1 MFKLFFSMTNLRVLI
16 FSVYTMSIPRT
27 LLVCTFMCILLAPVD
42 AWWPF
47 SSSSSEETNI
57 EQGSHLKD
65 NPVPFEMTTAE
76 EKFLDQAKKYMGD
89 LSPLDSCHQ
98 IGSTEVIH

>member
-1 MFKLFFSMTNLRVLI
+1 
-16 FSVYTMSIPRT
+16 
-27 LLVCTFMCILLAPVD
+27 MCILLAPVD

-47 SSSSSEETNI
+47 FSSSSEETNT
-57 EQGSHLKD
+57 ERGSHLKD

-98 IGSTEVIH
+98 IVSTEVIH